1 MQQAVLQQFPE
12 VQATYRFFNRDSKVL
27 FSLQCVERF
36 RAAVSCE
43 CFLSVLLSLTS
54 LLHSG
59 FALLSLADDELQ
71 WLKESCPYFTPT
83 YLSYLSSY
91 RYKPEQVSITFVPLS
106 SDGQQGNVEILV
118 SGLWAEVI
126 LWEVPLMA
134 CLSESYFQTV
144 ITDWSYD
151 GQESMFLAPD
161 EIFFLLSQIRT
172 CLYEGP

>member
-54 LLHSG
+54 FLHSG

-151 GQESMFLAPD
+151 GQESMFLAPY
-161 EIFFLLSQIRT
+161 EMFFL
-172 CLYEGP
+172 

>member
-12 VQATYRFFNRDSKVL
+12 VQATYRFTNRDNKVL
-27 FSLQCVERF
+27 FSRKCVERF

-43 CFLSVLLSLTS
+43 FLRSVLLSLTS
-54 LLHSG
+54 FLHSG
-59 FALLSLADDELQ
+59 FALLSLTDFELQ
-71 WLKESCPYFTPT
+71 WLKESCPYFTPD

-91 RYKPEQVSITFVPLS
+91 RFKPEQVSIHFVPSS

-118 SGLWAEVI
+118 SGLWVEVI

-151 GQESMFLAPD
+151 GQEGMLRAPYD
-161 EIFFLLSQIRT
+161 VFFL
-172 CLYEGP
+172 